1 MRCKVTFY
9 READPFLTVF
19 FSHSLRVI
27 TQKVSKINP
36 SPLVAKF
43 SIIHRR
49 FLHSMRV
56 DRRFVE
62 CKKKSRGGKI
72 KRIVGIKSVGNA
84 DNRS

>member
-1 MRCKVTFY
+1 M
-9 READPFLTVF
+9 
-19 FSHSLRVI
+19 I

-62 CKKKSRGGKI
+62 CKKKNKQ
-72 KRIVGIKSVGNA
+72 KQKQKKQKKEAEKVKSSGSLA
-84 DNRS
+84 

>member
-1 MRCKVTFY
+1 M
-9 READPFLTVF
+9 
-19 FSHSLRVI
+19 I

-62 CKKKSRGGKI
+62 CKKKTNKN
-72 KRIVGIKSVGNA
+72 KNKKKQKKEAEKVKSSGSLA
-84 DNRS
+84 